1 MDASN
6 TLRYPRVL
14 PSKVCASRI
23 MPSGR
28 GQESIGEE
36 ASVPDL
42 DHEKLRRA
50 ALLILEAIGE
60 DVEREGLRETPDRF
74 ARMFKELC
82 CGVGVDAADEITCT
96 FNEGSDGLVVVKDIR
111 FNSMCEHHLVPFVG
125 HAHIAYLPKDGVV
138 TGLSKLARVV
148 EATSKRPQVQERMTV
163 EIADAIEKAI
173 DPKGIAI
180 ILEAEHFCMS
190 MRGIKKPG
198 SKTLTTAFRGV
209 LEQDRES
216 RAEALS
222 ILRD

>member
-1 MDASN
+1 MD
-6 TLRYPRVL
+6 TLRYPRLL
-14 PSKVCASRI
+14 PSKMASYRSYI
-23 MPSGR
+23 KEPI
-28 GQESIGEE
+28 EPT
-36 ASVPDL
+36 APDF
-42 DHEKLRRA
+42 DHEKLKKA
-50 ALLILEAIGE
+50 AMLILEAIGE
-60 DVEREGLRETPDRF
+60 DTSREGLRDTPDRF

-96 FNEGSDGLVVVKDIR
+96 FDEGSDGLVVVRDIR

-173 DPKGIAI
+173 KPRGIAI
-180 ILEAEHFCMS
+180 LIEAEHFCMS
-190 MRGIKKPG
+190 MRGIRKPG
-198 SKTLTTAFRGV
+198 SKTLTTIFRGKF
-209 LEQDRES
+209 EEDKEA

-222 ILRD
+222 MLRA